1 MATISHDSVNRF
13 LEREEY
19 TSRDLFTEVEGEIIL
34 EGGTLSID
42 DSVLD
47 KPYSDPR
54 KAELI
59 DYFWSGKHKRV
70 VKGINLVTL
79 YYTDKNGVCVP
90 VNYRVYNKAEGKT
103 KNDYFQEMVL
113 EVKACGIK
121 ASFVT
126 GDAWYASIE
135 NLKFLRKQGLN
146 FLFGV
151 DNNRLIS
158 VEKGTYIQIQSLE
171 DWPESGKKVYLK
183 GYGNVKVF
191 RQEYKKVYRYYMM
204 GVSELDKLDGL
215 NEGDFRRLHAAHW
228 NIERF
233 HRAVKQVC
241 NIERFQVRNTRPIMN
256 HIFCAI
262 SAFVRLEL
270 LRAKQLITN
279 WYQIRQDLFV
289 SVIKQF
295 IQNNT
300 ENYKNN
306 LPQLVNA

>member
-1 MATISHDSVNRF
+1 MYISYLLSEPNYTSCSRLSKIMSTISHDSVNRF
-13 LEREEY
+13 LEREDY
-19 TSRDLFTEVEGEIIL
+19 TAKDLFNEVEDEITL

-47 KPYSDPR
+47 KPYSDAR

-79 YYTDKNGVCVP
+79 YYTDKQGICVP

-113 EVKACGIK
+113 EAKVWGIK

-158 VEKGTYIQIQSLE
+158 VEKGTYIQIQSLG
-171 DWPESGKKVYLK
+171 DWSESGKKVYLK
-183 GYGNVKVF
+183 GYGNVQVF

-215 NEGDFRRLHAAHW
+215 NDGDFRRLHAEHW

-241 NIERFQVRNTRPIMN
+241 NIERFQVRNTRSIMN
-256 HIFCAI
+256 HIFVKFLLLFGSNYYELSNLLPI
-262 SAFVRLEL
+262 GIRLS
-270 LRAKQLITN
+270 RI
-279 WYQIRQDLFV
+279 YLF
-289 SVIKQF
+289 
-295 IQNNT
+295 
-300 ENYKNN
+300 
-306 LPQLVNA
+306 L